1 VVAEAEAE
9 LICDFAEVYHIYDYQ
24 ALPLQYAAT
33 LVTGLGENSRVKL
46 KLSGTKYTK
55 ETFLLA
61 AIADRLSLLV
71 WFQSK
76 DGHANRNRPKSIVNA
91 LTEKEPT
98 NEGKPMAFATK
109 KELDAELAAF
119 ERRE

>member
-1 VVAEAEAE
+1 MAEAEAE
-9 LICDFAEVYHIYDYQ
+9 LICDFAEVYHLYDYQ
-24 ALPLQYAAT
+24 ALSLQYAAT
-33 LVTGLGENSRVKL
+33 LVIGLGENSRVKL

-71 WFQSK
+71 WFKSK
-76 DGHANRNRPKSIVNA
+76 DGHANRNRPKSFTDA
-91 LTEKEPT
+91 LMEREPDH
-98 NEGKPMAFATK
+98 EDKPMAFSTK
-109 KELDAELAAF
+109 EELDAALAEF